1 MLIRETDLWSCNAES
16 SQQILDYTATKF
28 EDGLVSFRWIVAH
41 FVSALCET
49 WWHWPFTF
57 LA

>member
-49 WWHWPFTF
+49 WWH
-57 LA
+57 